1 MSRKILAWILT
12 GIISVLLIGGCS
24 AGTGGQNGTDTDTE
38 QTNEEAAADALPSEI
53 RVGIACAGADEEYP
67 SAFINKI
74 KEYFVA
80 AGVVEGRIT
89 QKRGAAEEIAG
100 FARELIGSGCSVL
113 VIGNADPKDVPGITD
128 AADEAGA
135 VVLYFGTD
143 PGEAET
149 ARWEGKK
156 LRASYAGSTYA
167 EASSKRADV
176 LETAGIEEIDQS
188 GDEEIGVLVLGSG
201 GEEPGDAVNQ
211 ETLRIL
217 GERGLPVRMLEE
229 EADESGEETDTA
241 EEADESGEETDTA
254 EEADESSEETDTAEE
269 ANAAEEDPASNRR
282 NETREEVIRCMEE
295 YGKELEVILCSDD
308 IQALGALDAV
318 RDEKKLVGHD
328 VMIFGF
334 DCSSES
340 LREAASGSI
349 VNTFFRDFMEQSKTL
364 SETALALL
372 RGDSAKVRSSCEYVS
387 VTVDNAQEILDITLK
402 SLDAGQKDGEDEESS
417 EDGETGD
424 ASEENETEG
433 EDTE

>member
-24 AGTGGQNGTDTDTE
+24 AGTGGQNGTDTDTG

-67 SAFINKI
+67 TAFINKI

-89 QKRGAAEEIAG
+89 QKRGASEEIAG

-149 ARWEGKK
+149 ARWEEKK

-254 EEADESSEETDTAEE
+254 EEA
-269 ANAAEEDPASNRR
+269 NAAEEDPASNRR
-282 NETREEVIRCMEE
+282 NEAREEVIRCMGG
-295 YGKELEVILCSDD
+295 YGTALEGILCSDD

-334 DCSSES
+334 DCTSES

>member
-24 AGTGGQNGTDTDTE
+24 AGTGGQNGTDTDTG

-67 SAFINKI
+67 TAFINKI

-149 ARWEGKK
+149 ARWEEKK

-229 EADESGEETDTA
+229 EADESG
-241 EEADESGEETDTA
+241 
-254 EEADESSEETDTAEE
+254 EETDTAEE

>member
-67 SAFINKI
+67 TAFINKI

-149 ARWEGKK
+149 ARWEEKK

-229 EADESGEETDTA
+229 EADESG
-241 EEADESGEETDTA
+241 
-254 EEADESSEETDTAEE
+254 EETDTAEE

-402 SLDAGQKDGEDEESS
+402 SLDAGQKDEEDEESS

>member
-24 AGTGGQNGTDTDTE
+24 AGTGGQNGTDTDTG

-67 SAFINKI
+67 TAFINKI

-149 ARWEGKK
+149 ARWEEKK

-217 GERGLPVRMLEE
+217 GERGLPGRMLEE
-229 EADESGEETDTA
+229 EADESG
-241 EEADESGEETDTA
+241 
-254 EEADESSEETDTAEE
+254 EETDTAEE

-402 SLDAGQKDGEDEESS
+402 SLDAGQKDEEDEESS

>member
-1 MSRKILAWILT
+1 M
-12 GIISVLLIGGCS
+12 
-24 AGTGGQNGTDTDTE
+24 
-38 QTNEEAAADALPSEI
+38 
-53 RVGIACAGADEEYP
+53 
-67 SAFINKI
+67 
-74 KEYFVA
+74 
-80 AGVVEGRIT
+80 
-89 QKRGAAEEIAG
+89 
-100 FARELIGSGCSVL
+100 
-113 VIGNADPKDVPGITD
+113 
-128 AADEAGA
+128 
-135 VVLYFGTD
+135 
-143 PGEAET
+143 
-149 ARWEGKK
+149 
-156 LRASYAGSTYA
+156 
-167 EASSKRADV
+167 
-176 LETAGIEEIDQS
+176 
-188 GDEEIGVLVLGSG
+188 
-201 GEEPGDAVNQ
+201 
-211 ETLRIL
+211 
-217 GERGLPVRMLEE
+217 
-229 EADESGEETDTA
+229 
-241 EEADESGEETDTA
+241 
-254 EEADESSEETDTAEE
+254 
-269 ANAAEEDPASNRR
+269 
-282 NETREEVIRCMEE
+282 IRCMEE

-402 SLDAGQKDGEDEESS
+402 SLDAGQKDEEDEESS

>member
-80 AGVVEGRIT
+80 AGVAEGRIT

-149 ARWEGKK
+149 ARWEEKK

-229 EADESGEETDTA
+229 EADESG
-241 EEADESGEETDTA
+241 
-254 EEADESSEETDTAEE
+254 EETDTAEE

-402 SLDAGQKDGEDEESS
+402 SLDAGQKDEEDEESS

>member
-1 MSRKILAWILT
+1 MGFKPGENTRDR
-12 GIISVLLIGGCS
+12 ISQLQEVSFVKDQFIEDVF
-24 AGTGGQNGTDTDTE
+24 NTD
-38 QTNEEAAADALPSEI
+38 
-53 RVGIACAGADEEYP
+53 Y
-67 SAFINKI
+67 
-74 KEYFVA
+74 
-80 AGVVEGRIT
+80 
-89 QKRGAAEEIAG
+89 
-100 FARELIGSGCSVL
+100 VL

-149 ARWEGKK
+149 ARWEEKK

-241 EEADESGEETDTA
+241 EEADESG
-254 EEADESSEETDTAEE
+254 EETDTAEE

-402 SLDAGQKDGEDEESS
+402 SLDAGQKDEEDEESS

-433 EDTE
+433 EDTEEVNTGE